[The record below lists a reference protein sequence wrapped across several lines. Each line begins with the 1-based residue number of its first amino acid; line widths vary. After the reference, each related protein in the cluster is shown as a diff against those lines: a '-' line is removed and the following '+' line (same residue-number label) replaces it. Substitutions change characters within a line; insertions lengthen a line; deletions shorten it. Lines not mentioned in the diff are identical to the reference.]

1 MLNNK
6 RRTHTAVTVGL
17 CAILAGT
24 GAVATNVTGGG
35 CSFAL
40 ASTQNPDE
48 NVPIEFKDENLKKCF

>member
-24 GAVATNVTGGG
+24 GAVATNVAGGG
-35 CSFAL
+35 GVLACS
-40 ASTQNPDE
+40 S
-48 NVPIEFKDENLKKCF
+48 

>member
-24 GAVATNVTGGG
+24 GAVATNVTRGGVLA
-35 CSFAL
+35 CS
-40 ASTQNPDE
+40 S
-48 NVPIEFKDENLKKCF
+48 